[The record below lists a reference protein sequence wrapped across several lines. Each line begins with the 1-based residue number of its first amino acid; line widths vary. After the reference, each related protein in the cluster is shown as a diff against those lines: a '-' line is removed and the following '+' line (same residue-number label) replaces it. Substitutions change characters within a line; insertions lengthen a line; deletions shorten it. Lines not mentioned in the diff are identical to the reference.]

1 MGPWLLILKF
11 AIRMF
16 SEINIMKLI
25 TSQNEFLRQIAMK
38 PGQKIAIKPASDTQA
53 LILN

>member
-1 MGPWLLILKF
+1 
-11 AIRMF
+11 
-16 SEINIMKLI
+16 MKLI